1 MQTFGRWH
9 SGKFA
14 SGTAGAAFA
23 GRISWARPQFGRS
36 RRAPFPN
43 VAESRRHRNDRNQA
57 QESWICNSSKP
68 NLPQTFLGLLV
79 VGLMT
84 AKAGLISVV
93 AVLLMAF
100 ADGNL
105 SAGSARAEEICLA
118 APNAPAPQGSHWYYR
133 TDFIKQSK
141 CWYLRAEGQAIETP
155 TAQQKPE
162 SIAAK
167 RPAAAMPKTAPDQAA
182 PEAKQLRS
190 VQPAPAKLGDRPR
203 QSSTQDATQAGHQGR
218 GDTVTWPDPPTPAG
232 ANNVVRP
239 DPQGATAE
247 SIPEEERASQ
257 TQEEP
262 ATAANSDKDA
272 GNDAGVARQVAEPIE
287 VAVSHSA
294 MPAGLFLAFVI
305 GLLIVGIIVRRIVRM
320 TFARRRTVF
329 RDRREPVG
337 TTSIASEC
345 AKPKFVTHYRDL
357 APGWVDNDRPNDEVK
372 EALRKLLLV
381 LDPQAA

>member
-1 MQTFGRWH
+1 
-9 SGKFA
+9 
-14 SGTAGAAFA
+14 
-23 GRISWARPQFGRS
+23 
-36 RRAPFPN
+36 
-43 VAESRRHRNDRNQA
+43 
-57 QESWICNSSKP
+57 
-68 NLPQTFLGLLV
+68 
-79 VGLMT
+79 MT

-100 ADGNL
+100 ADGSL
-105 SAGSARAEEICLA
+105 SAGSVRTEENCLA

-182 PEAKQLRS
+182 PEAKQLRP
-190 VQPAPAKLGDRPR
+190 VQPAPAKLGDRLR
-203 QSSTQDATQAGHQGR
+203 QSSTQDASQAGHQGR
-218 GDTVTWPDPPTPAG
+218 GDTVTWPDPPTPA
-232 ANNVVRP
+232 AADNVVRP
-239 DPQGATAE
+239 DPPSQTSGVPQGATAE

-262 ATAANSDKDA
+262 ATAANYDKDA

-287 VAVSHSA
+287 VAVSHSE
-294 MPAGLFLAFVI
+294 MPVGLFLAFVI
-305 GLLIVGIIVRRIVRM
+305 GLLIAGIIVRRIVRM

-329 RDRREPVG
+329 LDRREPVG

-345 AKPKFVTHYRDL
+345 AKPKFVAHYRDL
-357 APGWVDNDRPNDEVK
+357 TSDWVNNDRPNDEVK
-372 EALRKLLLV
+372 EALRKLLRV
-381 LDPQAA
+381 LDRQAA